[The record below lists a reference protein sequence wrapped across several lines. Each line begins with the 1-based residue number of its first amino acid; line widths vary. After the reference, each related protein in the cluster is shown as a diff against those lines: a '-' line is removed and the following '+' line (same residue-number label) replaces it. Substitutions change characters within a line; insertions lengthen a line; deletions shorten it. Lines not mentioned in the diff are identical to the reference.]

1 VAASDHGYQ
10 LMTASAAKGG
20 FAACCVS
27 PSTSSGVRSA
37 AKTTPD
43 QAWGDNSRRA
53 KGPEDQN
60 QESPGGFSVGFNG
73 SGEGSGV
80 PAGSPGTLEEL
91 SALAQA
97 GPKLPEG
104 WKMGKTNDG
113 MDPLFIN
120 TGARHCLAKRVELY
134 GRALFSG
141 GVGQ

>member
-1 VAASDHGYQ
+1 MVLSRLSQHLRQ
-10 LMTASAAKGG
+10 L
-20 FAACCVS
+20 
-27 PSTSSGVRSA
+27 
-37 AKTTPD
+37 
-43 QAWGDNSRRA
+43 
-53 KGPEDQN
+53 
-60 QESPGGFSVGFNG
+60 
-73 SGEGSGV
+73 
-80 PAGSPGTLEEL
+80 LEL

-120 TGARHCLAKRVELY
+120 TGAIRCSAKRIELY